1 MTLVAPSTTLS
12 SPRSQIIYPLS
23 VARLCGLGIWQGKFI
38 SLDRFQG
45 YIVQIDPASENVCIL
60 NQQQVDVFRD
70 SNGLT
75 VQDDTLWFTKGTRVY
90 ACDLQTWEITYVAEV
105 RDRAEGVAISGNT
118 LYVSN
123 SRLGLIFVVSA
134 ANGNLITQFRAP
146 GVGVE
151 HLAARAEELWVADQG
166 EQTVYCLDRATGEQ
180 RFSLLT
186 PFEHPSGLQF
196 LPRSAPAAVTNTAG
210 SGQTTAAASEQP
222 TDQIFVLYSSEQ
234 LYIQDDPN
242 GYEPHRLARRDRSLI
257 QPLHYSYRP
266 GKPYALSNG
275 YRLELCYVE
284 ELAPLDPVALE
295 NVEWRI
301 ALPSNTDRQRVVSV
315 EPFGLPFEVV
325 EQEGEKVAVFRFEK
339 LQEHDRLVFG
349 WRAIIDTYGIKYQ
362 LLPKDV
368 DLTEEFSEE
377 FKARYLVDN
386 ENLAMDTPIVQWAAK
401 EAVGTETNPL
411 RQILSIRDY
420 VYDRLSYRITPHI
433 DNPDVVLERGTGSCG
448 EYVGVLLAL
457 CRLNGIACRTVGRYK
472 CPQHPELL
480 QVPLFPDYN
489 HVWLEFYLPGIGW
502 LPMESN
508 PDDVDYGP
516 HPMRFFMGLAWYHA
530 EIGRGLKFEQVFSQ
544 GTNIKELPGDLS
556 IGNLSVNHVRFRIM
570 EELIPPT
577 A

>member
-1 MTLVAPSTTLS
+1 MTLVAPSTTPP
-12 SPRSQIIYPLS
+12 SPRSQILYPLS
-23 VARLCGLGIWQGKFI
+23 VARLGGLGVWQDKFV

-45 YIVQIDPASENVCIL
+45 YVVEIDPHSENVRIL
-60 NQQQVDVFRD
+60 NQQQVDIFRD

-75 VQDDTLWFTKGTRVY
+75 VQEDTLWFTKGTRVY
-90 ACDLQTWEITYVAEV
+90 ACDLKTWEITYVAEV
-105 RDRAEGVAISGNT
+105 RDRAEGISIAGKT

-134 ANGNLITQFRAP
+134 VNGNVITQFRAP

-151 HLAARAEELWVADQG
+151 HLAVRGEDLWVADEG

-180 RFSLLT
+180 RFSVLT
-186 PFEHPSGLQF
+186 PFEHPTGLQF
-196 LPRSAPAAVTNTAG
+196 LPTADPSAPDTLY
-210 SGQTTAAASEQP
+210 
-222 TDQIFVLYSSEQ
+222 VLYSGEQ

-257 QPLHYSYRP
+257 QPLHYSYQP
-266 GKPYALSNG
+266 GQPYALSNG

-295 NVEWRI
+295 DVEWRI

-325 EQEGEKVAVFRFEK
+325 EQEGEKTAIFRFEK

-349 WRAIIDTYGIKYQ
+349 WRAVIDTYGIKYQ

-377 FKARYLVDN
+377 FKAQYLVDN

-401 EAVGTETNPL
+401 EAVGDETNPL

-420 VYDRLSYRITPHI
+420 VYDRLSYRITTHI

-544 GTNIKELPGDLS
+544 GSNIKALPGDLS
-556 IGNLSVNHVRFRIM
+556 IGNLSVNHVRFRIL
-570 EELIPPT
+570 EELAPPT
-577 A
+577 I